1 VKKITFNQI
10 FAKKKIETFQI
21 KVKYAEYREHPVSLK
36 FLFACRSIIINTLY
50 TVALITFYVNNV

>member
-36 FLFACRSIIINTLY
+36 FLLP
-50 TVALITFYVNNV
+50 VDL